1 MTAEVRLESPSS
13 TLPSKKLYSEGQ
25 SAVTV
30 PLVAGNGEQSGL
42 PADQLIEK
50 RTNEHKVGEKN
61 DSSENGEPKENKLES
76 SGHQR
81 TKCNGVENCSAK
93 ENNKDEIRT
102 KSEES
107 VNNSQASNESVKNDM
122 KRECCHGNGK
132 TENGETV
139 DNRKRYERL
148 DTKEDLHKNW
158 RPEIPFDDVSVN
170 IPLKDFFL

>member
-30 PLVAGNGEQSGL
+30 PLVAGNGEQ
-42 PADQLIEK
+42 LIEK
-50 RTNEHKVGEKN
+50 IEKTTNEHKVGEKSN
-61 DSSENGEPKENKLES
+61 SSSENGEPEENNLES

-81 TKCNGVENCSAK
+81 TNCNGVENCSAK

-170 IPLKDFFL
+170 IPFKDFFFL